1 MRESRFAG
9 VPLSNRGILKD
20 APRFI
25 QRAFCNR
32 MDQRCSAC
40 WSVKVLRKYG
50 EAEGAP
56 DFYHAWKYR
65 HPNKRLPGT
74 GPVGPTKLL
83 GDVAPGSSR
92 IRWWLHVF
100 GMLALNLGPDL
111 SPKFAPILPQS
122 PIASAMSSGITA
134 VSLSFSAGDGTAVFE
149 VSFCKTINSL
159 SLHS

>member
-65 HPNKRLPGT
+65 HPNKRLPDG
-74 GPVGPTKLL
+74 
-83 GDVAPGSSR
+83 
-92 IRWWLHVF
+92 
-100 GMLALNLGPDL
+100 
-111 SPKFAPILPQS
+111 
-122 PIASAMSSGITA
+122 MSSACRLWRRSEERRVGKECSA
-134 VSLSFSAGDGTAVFE
+134 VRETY
-149 VSFCKTINSL
+149 
-159 SLHS
+159 

>member
-83 GDVAPGSSR
+83 GDVALGSSR

-100 GMLALNLGPDL
+100 GLLALNLGPDL
-111 SPKFAPILPQS
+111 SPKFCAYFATVTDRVRHELRHNRGQS
-122 PIASAMSSGITA
+122 
-134 VSLSFSAGDGTAVFE
+134 L
-149 VSFCKTINSL
+149 L
-159 SLHS
+159 QRR